1 VPKVGFLANMN
12 ISPVTVEALRNQ
24 GWDIIRVSEVMDE
37 RSKDIDVLAY
47 AQEQNR
53 VVITQDLDFSQ
64 ILALRGYAKPSLINL
79 RFENARPDFVAAH
92 IHIIDVVSTMEK
104 ELEEGVVVTVDEASA
119 RYKNLPVRLE

>member
-12 ISPVTVEALRNQ
+12 ISPITVEALRNH

-37 RSKDIDVLAY
+37 KSKDIDVLVY
-47 AQEQNR
+47 AQKQNK

-79 RFENARPDFVAAH
+79 RFENASPDFVTAR
-92 IHIIDVVSTMEK
+92 IIDVVSSMEK
-104 ELEEGVVVTVDEASA
+104 ELEEGVVVTVDETSA
-119 RYKNLPVRLE
+119 RYKNLPI

>member
-12 ISPVTVEALRNQ
+12 ISPITVEALRNH

-37 RSKDIDVLAY
+37 KSKDIDVLVY
-47 AQEQNR
+47 AQKQNK

-79 RFENARPDFVAAH
+79 RFENARPDFVTAR
-92 IHIIDVVSTMEK
+92 IIDVVASMEK
-104 ELEEGVVVTVDEASA
+104 ELEEGVVVTVDETSA
-119 RYKNLPVRLE
+119 RYKNLPIRLE

>member
-12 ISPVTVEALRNQ
+12 ISPITVEALRNH

-37 RSKDIDVLAY
+37 KSKDIDVLVY
-47 AQEQNR
+47 AQKQNK

-79 RFENARPDFVAAH
+79 RFENAKPDFVTAR
-92 IHIIDVVSTMEK
+92 IIDVVASMEK
-104 ELEEGVVVTVDEASA
+104 ELEEGVVVTVDETSA
-119 RYKNLPVRLE
+119 RYKNLPIRLE

>member
-12 ISPVTVEALRNQ
+12 ISPITVEALRNH

-37 RSKDIDVLAY
+37 KSKDIDVLVY
-47 AQEQNR
+47 AQKQNK

-79 RFENARPDFVAAH
+79 RFENARPDFVAAR
-92 IHIIDVVSTMEK
+92 IIDVVSSMEK
-104 ELEEGVVVTVDEASA
+104 ELEEGVVVTVDETSA
-119 RYKNLPVRLE
+119 RYKNLPIRLE